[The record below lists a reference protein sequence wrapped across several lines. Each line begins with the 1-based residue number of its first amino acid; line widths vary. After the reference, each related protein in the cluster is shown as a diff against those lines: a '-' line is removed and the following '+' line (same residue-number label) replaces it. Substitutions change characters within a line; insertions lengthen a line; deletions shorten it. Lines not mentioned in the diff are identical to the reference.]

1 MPLKTSVTSFFREA
15 LRALIVIGVLC
26 ICATTI
32 SAQEGA
38 LNVGFGAG
46 EIGFGSKAWEEEIRY
61 LNTEVYPGWVK
72 PIKHSGV
79 VRGVSIEYMHGKFVP
94 DSWYFFWNWSNHH
107 LNADGAGKRPETSGP
122 MKLRLK
128 YRFNHFTLGT
138 IGYRTRWN
146 MGIAYCPADIGMMRV
161 LLKRSYDKKFIDYY
175 SRTEASTLAK
185 YTVGSSFHLDY
196 CWRNQLLI
204 RASYYHAWDE
214 VVFRDREYSES
225 PTTYTPSR
233 FSIALHYMLF
243 VSR

>member
-94 DSWYFFWNWSNHH
+94 DSWYFFWNWS
-107 LNADGAGKRPETSGP
+107 
-122 MKLRLK
+122 
-128 YRFNHFTLGT
+128 
-138 IGYRTRWN
+138 
-146 MGIAYCPADIGMMRV
+146 
-161 LLKRSYDKKFIDYY
+161 
-175 SRTEASTLAK
+175 
-185 YTVGSSFHLDY
+185 
-196 CWRNQLLI
+196 
-204 RASYYHAWDE
+204 
-214 VVFRDREYSES
+214 
-225 PTTYTPSR
+225 
-233 FSIALHYMLF
+233 
-243 VSR
+243 